1 MCGIVGYIGPK
12 QAAPLLL
19 EALEKLEYR
28 GYDSAGLAILG
39 GNGLSVCKAKG
50 RLSVLFDRTEGGATM
65 PGTAGIGHT
74 RWATHGEPSDVNS
87 HPHLSHSGRVAVV
100 HNGIVENYAEL
111 REFLTEHGYE
121 FQSDT
126 DTEIVAQL
134 VDFYYHGDPVKA
146 VRDAESLL
154 SGSYA
159 LGIAF
164 AAHPDL
170 LIAVRKD
177 SPLILGLGEG
187 ENFIASDI
195 PALLKHTR
203 EIVRLDERELAVLT
217 RAGVS
222 VYDRF
227 GDPVEKVPEH
237 IAWDVSAAE
246 KGGYA
251 HFMLKEIM
259 EQPTAIRNTIS
270 PRIKDGEIDLGL
282 VHITEEVIRAIDKI
296 NIVACGSASYV
307 GMTSQY
313 MLSKMLHVPVT
324 VCIAGGEAARRA
336 HPFRCKCGGLCDRQR
351 KRGCALHLGRAGN
364 RRCND

>member
-177 SPLILGLGEG
+177 SPLIFGLGEG

-227 GDPVEKVPEH
+227 GDPV
-237 IAWDVSAAE
+237 
-246 KGGYA
+246 
-251 HFMLKEIM
+251 
-259 EQPTAIRNTIS
+259 
-270 PRIKDGEIDLGL
+270 
-282 VHITEEVIRAIDKI
+282 
-296 NIVACGSASYV
+296 
-307 GMTSQY
+307 
-313 MLSKMLHVPVT
+313 
-324 VCIAGGEAARRA
+324 
-336 HPFRCKCGGLCDRQR
+336 
-351 KRGCALHLGRAGN
+351 
-364 RRCND
+364 